1 MKCDTTI
8 VIGDLSDMKDGQ
20 RQTASGAELL
30 EAGETALRRGN
41 SRQAFDL
48 LARAS
53 KVGVAIED
61 LGRLAAAF
69 ATAGRF
75 QGRQE
80 DVRDWLEE
88 VVAGDS
94 DPAHRVAL
102 YGARIMM
109 WRHLDI
115 TRVEGLMDEALL
127 AAEHAGNDDAYAVI
141 LSHGAFAAYRRND
154 LRAANRYAAKAG
166 ARNFE
171 TRRAQYAAV
180 RTQLFAAVIPGDLEH
195 AIHLS
200 TKAKAIA
207 RELGDIAGIANECNN
222 LAEFYLDLGC
232 PHEAK
237 LNAGEAVR
245 LAQECGHSG
254 LEYFGRSLGAN
265 AMAQLG
271 SIDEALEAYAGLRA
285 TDRIFAADIATVY
298 SFWLLER
305 RAAGDA
311 RHAREVTQKAISHA
325 ENTGIDNRLTPLY
338 GNLARALIC
347 EGDDEGARSALEN
360 ARVAAEHSELPAQLL
375 LALAV
380 AEVMPASNPKRH
392 VVLNQARGRILRT
405 AERRED
411 PAAYCLH
418 VRLNRRLLEL
428 SGGIPDDLPGSP

>member
-1 MKCDTTI
+1 
-8 VIGDLSDMKDGQ
+8 MKDGQ

-30 EAGETALRRGN
+30 EAGEAALRRGN

-53 KVGVAIED
+53 KVGVAIHE
-61 LGRLAAAF
+61 LGRLADAF

-75 QGRQE
+75 QGRQG
-80 DVRDWLEE
+80 DVRDWLEQ
-88 VVAGDS
+88 VVAEDS

-102 YGARIMM
+102 HCARIMM

-115 TRVEGLMDEALL
+115 AQVEGLMDQALI
-127 AAEHAGNDDAYAVI
+127 AAEDTYDHSAYAVL

-154 LRAANRYAAKAG
+154 LRTANGYAAKAA
-166 ARNFE
+166 ARNFT
-171 TRRAQYAAV
+171 TRRGQFAAV
-180 RTQLFAAVIPGDLEH
+180 RTQLFAAVIAGDLEQ
-195 AIHLS
+195 ATHLA

-207 RELGDIAGIANECNN
+207 RQLGDTAGIANECNN
-222 LAEFYLDLGC
+222 LAEFYIELGY
-232 PHEAK
+232 PHEGR

-245 LAQECGHSG
+245 LARECGHSG
-254 LEYFGRSLGAN
+254 LEYFGRSLEAN

-271 SIDEALEAYAGLRA
+271 NLDEAIDAYAGLRA
-285 TDRIFAADIATVY
+285 NDRMFAADIATAY

-311 RHAREVTQKAISHA
+311 RLAREVAQKAIAQA
-325 ENTGIDNRLTPLY
+325 ESAAINNRLTPLH

-347 EGDDEGARSALEN
+347 EGDEPAARSALES
-360 ARVAAEHSELPAQLL
+360 ARIAAEHSELPAQLL
-375 LALAV
+375 LALSV

-411 PAAYCLH
+411 PRAYCVH

-428 SGGIPDDLPGSP
+428 SGGLPDDLPGSR